1 MAALDSEIE
10 LPRTGVTLE
19 EARRTITGL
28 HFSKEALCEHERAL
42 LHLTEGLLRLV
53 DEMRQQ

>member
-1 MAALDSEIE
+1 MVPDDEIE

-19 EARRTITGL
+19 QARRQISGL
-28 HFSKEALCEHERAL
+28 HFSKETLSDHERAL
-42 LHLTEGLLRLV
+42 LYLTEGLLRLV